1 MKRGN
6 LACVLACVCLGL
18 PSVAWASPW
27 TLPQHELVLATDF
40 GFSASE
46 AEFLNA
52 GERQLYPLRGNFE
65 QASLGLDVRYGFT
78 DQFEMEARVTFKQV
92 SFNIDPVILE
102 ISPFVETDDDGVPVS
117 SGGQTQVSDDA
128 TLEQVRAS
136 VIDFGSTQ
144 MGAADLEVAAR
155 YNLYKGWILVTPQ
168 LAAKIPL
175 GYEGP
180 RATFDQL
187 DIGSPTIEVGDDVTL
202 GDGQIDLS
210 VALLLGSYIPQTRT
224 FLRADVGFNKRFGAP
239 GDQVIANAKV
249 GQFLLDRFVVFGGV
263 RYAQTVL
270 AGSSI
275 GDTFVDTNPT
285 QSAADYRFTG
295 NVEIRP
301 LFLDRDFVTVEAG
314 AIVNLD
320 RVELQVVY
328 TDVIDGRNYADLSGI
343 NVAMVTAI
351 PDATR
356 QVEDEE
362 LEPTEE
368 VEVVEEVLLVPE
380 EEDEPEPEAAPTP
393 EEPAPEPEVTP
404 DPEPGV
410 EDEPEVPPGDARG
423 TDDVPEEGAR

>member
-1 MKRGN
+1 MMKRGS
-6 LACVLACVCLGL
+6 LACLVACVCATL
-18 PSVAWASPW
+18 PGVADASPW

-40 GFSASE
+40 GFAASE
-46 AEFLNA
+46 GEFLNA
-52 GERQLYPLRGNFE
+52 GERQLYPLRGEFE
-65 QASLGLDVRYGFT
+65 QSSLGLDVRYGFT

-92 SFNIDPVILE
+92 SFNIDPVLLE
-102 ISPFVETDDDGVPVS
+102 ISPFVETDGGAPVVVD
-117 SGGQTQVSDDA
+117 GQTQVNDGA
-128 TLEQVRAS
+128 TLEQIRAS

-168 LAAKIPL
+168 VAAKIPL

-202 GDGQIDLS
+202 GDGQVDLS
-210 VALLLGSYIPQTRT
+210 ASLLLGSYIPQSKT

-263 RYAQTVL
+263 RYAQTII

-275 GDTFVDTNPT
+275 GDTFVDKNPT
-285 QSAADYRFTG
+285 QSAANYRFTG

-328 TDVIDGRNYADLSGI
+328 TDVIDGRNYADLSGV

-356 QVEDEE
+356 QAGDEE

-368 VEVVEEVLLVPE
+368 VEVVEEVILVPE
-380 EEDEPEPEAAPTP
+380 EEVEEEPTSPPALEEPSPEPETAPEPEPEP
-393 EEPAPEPEVTP
+393 EPA
-404 DPEPGV
+404 G
-410 EDEPEVPPGDARG
+410 EPEVPPGDARG
-423 TDDVPEEGAR
+423 TSDVQK